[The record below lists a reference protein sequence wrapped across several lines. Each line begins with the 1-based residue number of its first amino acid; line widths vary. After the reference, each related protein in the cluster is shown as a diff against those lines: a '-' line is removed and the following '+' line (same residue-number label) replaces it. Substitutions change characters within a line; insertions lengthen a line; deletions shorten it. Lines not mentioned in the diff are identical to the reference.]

1 MNPTV
6 RHLLDETLHNIRS
19 LPAEADPE
27 RIEETATLL
36 EGMNYRPILLTDAPG
51 FLRIE
56 RADLID
62 LLSAAANEPDA
73 ERATQAIRLLD
84 HHYQL
89 LCRLRRDE
97 PEAWDEV
104 NELMEDD

>member
-1 MNPTV
+1 MNPTIQQ
-6 RHLLDETLHNIRS
+6 LLDETLHKIRT

-27 RIEETATLL
+27 RIDETARVL

-51 FLRIE
+51 FLRIT
-56 RADLID
+56 RTDFVD
-62 LLSAAANEPDA
+62 VLSSAANEPDT
-73 ERATQAIRLLD
+73 ERAAQAIHLLD
-84 HHYQL
+84 HHYRL